1 MPTNKY
7 KYVEQQKAWRREH
20 MTTVSCQVRKDSNI
34 FRALEYATLNTSRG
48 AYVKRALVNQ
58 LVKDGYLSKLTDDDD
73 EYLTDG

>member
-1 MPTNKY
+1 MPTNNKY
-7 KYVEQQKAWRREH
+7 SEQQKAWHREH
-20 MTTVSCQVRKDSNI
+20 TITVSCNVRKDSNI